1 MGAVKAW
8 WMDLQALPQYRKGW
22 DDELGGKVHISIAD
36 MDRFEWTV
44 DQREAYRLGRRE
56 CREERQPRYG
66 EP

>member
-8 WMDLQALPQYRKGW
+8 KMDLEAMPQYRLGW
-22 DDELGGKVHISIAD
+22 CDEQNARVHPSIAD